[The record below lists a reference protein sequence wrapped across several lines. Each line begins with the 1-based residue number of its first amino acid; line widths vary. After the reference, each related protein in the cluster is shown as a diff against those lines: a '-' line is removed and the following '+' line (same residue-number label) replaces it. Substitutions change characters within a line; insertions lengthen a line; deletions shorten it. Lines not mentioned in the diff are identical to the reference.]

1 MNCLFFICFLE
12 LQAPTITPAF
22 SSPLHVVEGESVSVE
37 WNYSLHGVGFLQT
50 RFSIQGAGLVVLK
63 IQTSAALIS
72 TSFRGR
78 ITENI
83 TESFA
88 SITFLSV
95 NRTDSKAYT
104 LAVTNVNGDDNVDT
118 VEIQVQCKLWNYLYL
133 PTITLL
139 MTGNA
144 PIKKCRLWECK
155 RVKNDIE
162 SLSIKKW
169 WFWRNSLLKTRNFT
183 KTVWFVH

>member
-1 MNCLFFICFLE
+1 MFFICFLE

-22 SSPLHVVEGESVSVE
+22 SSPLRVKEGESVSVE
-37 WNYSLHGVGFLQT
+37 WNYSLHGVDFLQM
-50 RFSIQGAGLVVLK
+50 RFSIQGAAFVVQK
-63 IQTSAALIS
+63 IQTGAALIS

-104 LAVTNVNGDDNVDT
+104 LTVTNVNGDENFDT
-118 VEIQVQCKLWNYLYL
+118 VELQVQCKL
-133 PTITLL
+133 
-139 MTGNA
+139 
-144 PIKKCRLWECK
+144 
-155 RVKNDIE
+155 
-162 SLSIKKW
+162 
-169 WFWRNSLLKTRNFT
+169 
-183 KTVWFVH
+183 